1 MPEIEKLNRYI
12 IQGISGVYDAYLEIK
27 ITSYARWTTS
37 VTCCD
42 STREYLLLY
51 RNRFVLLIFGL
62 FVLLIGLSVQ
72 AQDKYTS
79 ARQTMVHA
87 IEADAH
93 FTSFFINKTALEPK
107 VMEAMGKVP
116 RHEFVP
122 RKERHNA
129 YENRPLPIGHGQ
141 TISQPYIVALMTDL
155 LKPERQQ
162 KVLEV
167 GTGSGYQAAILA
179 ELVDE
184 VFTIEIIKPLGN
196 QARQHLQQL
205 NYDNVN
211 VRVGDG
217 YYGWEE
223 HGPFDGIVV
232 TAAASHIPPPLIQ
245 QLKPGGRMVIPVGSR
260 FMIQQLV
267 LVEKDAAGKVTTR
280 QILPVRFVPLTG
292 KH

>member
-1 MPEIEKLNRYI
+1 M
-12 IQGISGVYDAYLEIK
+12 
-27 ITSYARWTTS
+27 
-37 VTCCD
+37 D
-42 STREYLLLY
+42 S
-51 RNRFVLLIFGL
+51 
-62 FVLLIGLSVQ
+62 SAQ
-72 AQDKYTS
+72 AQDEYTK
-79 ARQTMVHA
+79 ARQAMIKD
-87 IEADAH
+87 IEADVRL
-93 FTSFFINKTALEPK
+93 TSFYINKKELDPK
-107 VMEAMGKVP
+107 VMDAMRKVP

-122 RKERHNA
+122 RQERREA

-155 LKPERQQ
+155 LEPKRQH

-179 ELVDE
+179 ELVAE
-184 VFTIEIIKPLGN
+184 VFTIEIIEPLGN
-196 QARQHLQQL
+196 AAKERLKQL
-205 NYDNVN
+205 NYKNIH
-211 VRVGDG
+211 VRIGDG

-260 FMIQQLV
+260 FMVQQLV
-267 LVEKDAAGKVTTR
+267 VVEKDAKGKLTTR